1 MKILVVLPRFPYPL
15 EKGDKLRAF
24 YQIRELSKGNEVYLF
39 SVSHT
44 KVLPEHLEQLRP
56 YCKDICV
63 VHSPRLVN
71 YKNVVRNFLHTKS
84 LQIGYW
90 DSLKARRA
98 YRRFEKEVKP
108 DVIYSQMV
116 RTMPLVSRS
125 LVPKVMDFQDALS
138 MNTERRMDTVHGLW
152 RYILH
157 YEFKMLRSSEYNA
170 FKIFDALTI
179 ISETDSE
186 AIPCRKN
193 CTMEII
199 PNGVDFD
206 FFHPLE
212 HEKQYDI
219 VFCGNMRYEPNVRA
233 SRYLVGQVMPLVW
246 KKLPEATLLLAG
258 ASPKRKVSQL
268 ADERVTVS
276 GSVDDIRESYAS
288 ARVFAAPMLT
298 GSGLQNK
305 LLEAMSLKLP
315 CVTTSLAND
324 ALGAQEGCEVLVG
337 DTPQA
342 FADHLIALLRDE
354 SRRKELAEGGYAF
367 VHSKYSWENAGRK
380 LEEVLRKVVQT
391 GPSKVSMEGK
401 KNLKDKKN

>member
-1 MKILVVLPRFPYPL
+1 
-15 EKGDKLRAF
+15 
-24 YQIRELSKGNEVYLF
+24 
-39 SVSHT
+39 
-44 KVLPEHLEQLRP
+44 
-56 YCKDICV
+56 
-63 VHSPRLVN
+63 
-71 YKNVVRNFLHTKS
+71 
-84 LQIGYW
+84 
-90 DSLKARRA
+90 
-98 YRRFEKEVKP
+98 
-108 DVIYSQMV
+108 
-116 RTMPLVSRS
+116 
-125 LVPKVMDFQDALS
+125 
-138 MNTERRMDTVHGLW
+138 
-152 RYILH
+152 
-157 YEFKMLRSSEYNA
+157 
-170 FKIFDALTI
+170 
-179 ISETDSE
+179 
-186 AIPCRKN
+186 
-193 CTMEII
+193 MEII

-246 KKLPEATLLLAG
+246 KELPEATLLLAG

-324 ALGAQEGCEVLVG
+324 ALCAQEGREVLVG

-342 FADHLIALLRDE
+342 FADHLVALLRDE